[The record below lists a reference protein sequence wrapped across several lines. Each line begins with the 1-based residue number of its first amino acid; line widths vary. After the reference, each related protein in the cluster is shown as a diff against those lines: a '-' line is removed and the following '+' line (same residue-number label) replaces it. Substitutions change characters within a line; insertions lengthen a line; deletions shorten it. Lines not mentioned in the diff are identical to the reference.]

1 MAINLQ
7 NSTQSFIFLLDLIS
21 SLLPFTDT
29 YFVRNITLPTHLLP
43 SHPVQLLSPP
53 RPLSKLS
60 YEGIPADTQCKKWCV
75 ANGFTPGTIDAA
87 VKISAPSLHFMPGQ
101 ETTKWFHIWPVC
113 VQHWWL
119 PGFPHCKQSSTEE
132 HRIPDCKAITLDFL
146 SYFRRRN
153 ISLK

>member
-1 MAINLQ
+1 MAIHLQ

-29 YFVRNITLPTHLLP
+29 YFVRNVTLPTHLLP

-75 ANGFTPGTIDAA
+75 ANGFTPGTIGAA
-87 VKISAPSLHFMPGQ
+87 VKISAPSLQLHARSRNNKVIPHLTCVCAALMITRLSTLQ
-101 ETTKWFHIWPVC
+101 TK
-113 VQHWWL
+113 L
-119 PGFPHCKQSSTEE
+119 
-132 HRIPDCKAITLDFL
+132 HRGAQD
-146 SYFRRRN
+146 S
-153 ISLK
+153 